1 MYKRREHYHD
11 TDLALHEREDYVHD
25 VRKAAKKLRYS
36 AVAAQG
42 AGLKSGRLAKACKSL
57 QSILGDFQDAVTSR
71 DRIER
76 LAAEARE
83 RGEDTFS
90 YGMLYQRE
98 LDRGEQ
104 ALSGYDDAVREVRKA
119 FKKIKP

>member
-1 MYKRREHYHD
+1 MDEHYHD
-11 TDLALHEREDYVHD
+11 TDLPLHEREDYVHD

-36 AVAAQG
+36 ANAAAD
-42 AGLKSGRLAKACKSL
+42 AGLKAGRLAKACKAL
-57 QSILGDFQDAVTSR
+57 QSKLGDFQDAVTSR
-71 DRIER
+71 DRIQR
-76 LAAEARE
+76 LAEEARE

-104 ALSGYDDAVREVRKA
+104 ALSGYDEAVREVRKA